1 MVQVR
6 SIRSVVY
13 LCCFVSSLSTEWARV
28 TFHRT
33 HEMWSSACL
42 FILLYWSNKTNQT
55 KPNQIR
61 MNSKKKRCSHSNE
74 LPHNA
79 FYKRTVCALWF
90 CSTVISCY
98 NSINSTF
105 SHVFHSVRIVYE
117 FCCKGRDLNIWFE
130 AQQTPNDTEINS
142 IDELATIIND
152 YIINHIK
159 KEVLKVK
166 LRKKLFYN
174 RKKRI

>member
-1 MVQVR
+1 MSCLITHFIKELFVLFDFVVQ
-6 SIRSVVY
+6 
-13 LCCFVSSLSTEWARV
+13 LLSL
-28 TFHRT
+28 
-33 HEMWSSACL
+33 
-42 FILLYWSNKTNQT
+42 
-55 KPNQIR
+55 
-61 MNSKKKRCSHSNE
+61 
-74 LPHNA
+74 
-79 FYKRTVCALWF
+79 
-90 CSTVISCY
+90 SCY

-166 LRKKLFYN
+166 LRKKTFFLTEKNEFN
-174 RKKRI
+174 PFHFSLNFPDSTRK